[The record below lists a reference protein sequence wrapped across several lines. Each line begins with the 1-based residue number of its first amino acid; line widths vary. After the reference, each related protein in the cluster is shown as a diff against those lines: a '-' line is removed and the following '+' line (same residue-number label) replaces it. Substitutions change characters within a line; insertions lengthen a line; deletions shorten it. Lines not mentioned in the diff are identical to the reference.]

1 MLKYLSLTFAAGA
14 LAQEWAAPADIVAP
28 AGLGAN
34 PAPAMDPMMMM
45 MLMGDKG
52 GMKDMLPM
60 MMMSGGLNGQ
70 GAPMDPMMMMTLM
83 GDDAGSMKDLLPLM
97 MMNGNGAPMDPMMM
111 MTLMGDDSSSMKDML
126 PLMMMQGQ
134 NGAPMDPMMM
144 MMMMGDDSS
153 SMKDMLPLMMM
164 NGGNGAPMDPMMM
177 MTLMGDDSSSMK
189 DMLPL
194 MMMQGGEQGAMN
206 PMMMMSLLDEKTCD
220 ITNEALAALDL
231 EDSVK
236 EEIAA
241 GKKIW
246 NGSEAVDASVAQDN
260 SNFLNFVDYGFMA
273 CKKTSSGMSDMLPL
287 MMQGGA
293 GGQMDP
299 MMMLSMLEG
308 GDMSEMLPL
317 MMMNGGEQGAMNPM
331 MMMSLLGD
339 DGKSKDACNKKF
351 KMTAFEATESEGQ
364 YTLSE
369 VADTQAFF
377 ENGSFTNAYT
387 ECLEAATEQS
397 SSKDSGMKDLLPL
410 MMMNQP
416 GGAMDPMTMM
426 MMME

>member
-1 MLKYLSLTFAAGA
+1 
-14 LAQEWAAPADIVAP
+14 
-28 AGLGAN
+28 
-34 PAPAMDPMMMM
+34 
-45 MLMGDKG
+45 MGDDSSS
-52 GMKDMLPM
+52 MKDM
-60 MMMSGGLNGQ
+60 
-70 GAPMDPMMMMTLM
+70 
-83 GDDAGSMKDLLPLM
+83 LPLM

-126 PLMMMQGQ
+126 PLMMM
-134 NGAPMDPMMM
+134 N
-144 MMMMGDDSS
+144 
-153 SMKDMLPLMMM
+153 
-164 NGGNGAPMDPMMM
+164 GNGAPMDPMMM

-287 MMQGGA
+287 MM
-293 GGQMDP
+293 
-299 MMMLSMLEG
+299 
-308 GDMSEMLPL
+308 
-317 MMMNGGEQGAMNPM
+317 MNGGEQGAMNPM

>member
-1 MLKYLSLTFAAGA
+1 
-14 LAQEWAAPADIVAP
+14 
-28 AGLGAN
+28 
-34 PAPAMDPMMMM
+34 MMM
-45 MLMGDKG
+45 
-52 GMKDMLPM
+52 
-60 MMMSGGLNGQ
+60 
-70 GAPMDPMMMMTLM
+70 
-83 GDDAGSMKDLLPLM
+83 
-97 MMNGNGAPMDPMMM
+97 
-111 MTLMGDDSSSMKDML
+111 MGDDSSSMKDML
-126 PLMMMQGQ
+126 PLMMMQGGAEG
-134 NGAPMDPMMM
+134 GAPMDPMMM

-164 NGGNGAPMDPMMM
+164 NGNGAPMDPMMM

-236 EEIAA
+236 EEIAT

-260 SNFLNFVDYGFMA
+260 TNFLNFVDYGFMA

-293 GGQMDP
+293 GAQMDP

-317 MMMNGGEQGAMNPM
+317 MMM
-331 MMMSLLGD
+331 MSLLGE

-351 KMTAFEATESEGQ
+351 KMTAFEATEAEGQ
-364 YTLSE
+364 FTLSQVE
-369 VADTQAFF
+369 DVQAFF
-377 ENGSFTNAYT
+377 EASELTNAYT
-387 ECLEAATEQS
+387 ECLAAATEQS

>member
-1 MLKYLSLTFAAGA
+1 M
-14 LAQEWAAPADIVAP
+14 
-28 AGLGAN
+28 N
-34 PAPAMDPMMMM
+34 
-45 MLMGDKG
+45 
-52 GMKDMLPM
+52 PM
-60 MMMSGGLNGQ
+60 MMMSL
-70 GAPMDPMMMMTLM
+70 L
-83 GDDAGSMKDLLPLM
+83 GDDAGDMKDLLPLM
-97 MMNGNGAPMDPMMM
+97 MMQGGANGAPMDPMMM
-111 MTLMGDDSSSMKDML
+111 MTLMGDDSGSMKDIL

-144 MMMMGDDSS
+144 MSLMGDDS
-153 SMKDMLPLMMM
+153 SMKDMLPMMM
-164 NGGNGAPMDPMMM
+164 MQGGANGAPMDPMTM

-189 DMLPL
+189 DLLPL

-260 SNFLNFVDYGFMA
+260 SNFLNFIDYGFMA

-299 MMMLSMLEG
+299 MMMLSLLEG

>member
-1 MLKYLSLTFAAGA
+1 
-14 LAQEWAAPADIVAP
+14 
-28 AGLGAN
+28 
-34 PAPAMDPMMMM
+34 
-45 MLMGDKG
+45 
-52 GMKDMLPM
+52 
-60 MMMSGGLNGQ
+60 
-70 GAPMDPMMMMTLM
+70 
-83 GDDAGSMKDLLPLM
+83 MKDL
-97 MMNGNGAPMDPMMM
+97 
-111 MTLMGDDSSSMKDML
+111 
-126 PLMMMQGQ
+126 
-134 NGAPMDPMMM
+134 
-144 MMMMGDDSS
+144 
-153 SMKDMLPLMMM
+153 
-164 NGGNGAPMDPMMM
+164 
-177 MTLMGDDSSSMK
+177 
-189 DMLPL
+189 LPL

-220 ITNEALAALDL
+220 ITNEALAALDI

-246 NGSEAVDASVAQDN
+246 NGSEAVDASTAQDN

-287 MMQGGA
+287 MM
-293 GGQMDP
+293 
-299 MMMLSMLEG
+299 
-308 GDMSEMLPL
+308 
-317 MMMNGGEQGAMNPM
+317 
-331 MMMSLLGD
+331 MSLLGY

-369 VADTQAFF
+369 VADVQAFF

-426 MMME
+426 M

>member
-1 MLKYLSLTFAAGA
+1 
-14 LAQEWAAPADIVAP
+14 
-28 AGLGAN
+28 
-34 PAPAMDPMMMM
+34 
-45 MLMGDKG
+45 MG
-52 GMKDMLPM
+52 
-60 MMMSGGLNGQ
+60 
-70 GAPMDPMMMMTLM
+70 
-83 GDDAGSMKDLLPLM
+83 
-97 MMNGNGAPMDPMMM
+97 
-111 MTLMGDDSSSMKDML
+111 
-126 PLMMMQGQ
+126 
-134 NGAPMDPMMM
+134 
-144 MMMMGDDSS
+144 
-153 SMKDMLPLMMM
+153 
-164 NGGNGAPMDPMMM
+164 DPMMM

-236 EEIAA
+236 EEIAT

-260 SNFLNFVDYGFMA
+260 TNFLNFVDYGFMA

-293 GGQMDP
+293 GAQMDP

-308 GDMSEMLPL
+308 GDMSEMFPL
-317 MMMNGGEQGAMNPM
+317 SQVE
-331 MMMSLLGD
+331 D
-339 DGKSKDACNKKF
+339 
-351 KMTAFEATESEGQ
+351 
-364 YTLSE
+364 
-369 VADTQAFF
+369 VQAFF
-377 ENGSFTNAYT
+377 EASELTNAYT
-387 ECLEAATEQS
+387 ECLAAATEQS
-397 SSKDSGMKDLLPL
+397 SSNDSGMKDLLPL

>member
-1 MLKYLSLTFAAGA
+1 M
-14 LAQEWAAPADIVAP
+14 
-28 AGLGAN
+28 
-34 PAPAMDPMMMM
+34 
-45 MLMGDKG
+45 
-52 GMKDMLPM
+52 
-60 MMMSGGLNGQ
+60 
-70 GAPMDPMMMMTLM
+70 
-83 GDDAGSMKDLLPLM
+83 
-97 MMNGNGAPMDPMMM
+97 GNGAPMDPMMM
-111 MTLMGDDSSSMKDML
+111 MTLMGDDSSSMKDL
-126 PLMMMQGQ
+126 
-134 NGAPMDPMMM
+134 
-144 MMMMGDDSS
+144 
-153 SMKDMLPLMMM
+153 
-164 NGGNGAPMDPMMM
+164 
-177 MTLMGDDSSSMK
+177 
-189 DMLPL
+189 LPL

-220 ITNEALAALDL
+220 ITNEALAALDI

-246 NGSEAVDASVAQDN
+246 NGSEAVDASTAQDN

-273 CKKTSSGMSDMLPL
+273 CKKTSSGMSDLLPL

-299 MMMLSMLEG
+299 MMMLTLLEG
-308 GDMSEMLPL
+308 GDMSEVLPL

-351 KMTAFEATESEGQ
+351 KMTAFEATEAEGQ
-364 YTLSE
+364 FTLSE
-369 VADTQAFF
+369 VEDVQAFF
-377 ENGSFTNAYT
+377 EAGDFTNAYT
-387 ECLEAATEQS
+387 ECLDAATEQS
-397 SSKDSGMKDLLPL
+397 SSKDSSMKDLLPL

>member
-1 MLKYLSLTFAAGA
+1 M
-14 LAQEWAAPADIVAP
+14 
-28 AGLGAN
+28 
-34 PAPAMDPMMMM
+34 
-45 MLMGDKG
+45 
-52 GMKDMLPM
+52 
-60 MMMSGGLNGQ
+60 NGN
-70 GAPMDPMMMMTLM
+70 GAPMDPMMMMMLM

-97 MMNGNGAPMDPMMM
+97 MMNG
-111 MTLMGDDSSSMKDML
+111 
-126 PLMMMQGQ
+126 

-164 NGGNGAPMDPMMM
+164 NGNGAPMDPMMM

-189 DMLPL
+189 DLLPL

-206 PMMMMSLLDEKTCD
+206 LMMMTLLDEKTCD
-220 ITNEALAALDL
+220 ITNEALAALDI

-246 NGSEAVDASVAQDN
+246 NGSEAVDASTAQDN
-260 SNFLNFVDYGFMA
+260 SNFLNFIDYGFMA
-273 CKKTSSGMSDMLPL
+273 CKKTSSGMSDLLPL

-299 MMMLSMLEG
+299 MMMLTMLEG
-308 GDMSEMLPL
+308 GDMSEVLPL

-364 YTLSE
+364 FTLSTVE
-369 VADTQAFF
+369 DVQAFF

>member
-1 MLKYLSLTFAAGA
+1 
-14 LAQEWAAPADIVAP
+14 
-28 AGLGAN
+28 
-34 PAPAMDPMMMM
+34 
-45 MLMGDKG
+45 MG
-52 GMKDMLPM
+52 KDMLPM
-60 MMMSGGLNGQ
+60 
-70 GAPMDPMMMMTLM
+70 
-83 GDDAGSMKDLLPLM
+83 M

-111 MTLMGDDSSSMKDML
+111 MMMMGGDSSSMKDML
-126 PLMMMQGQ
+126 PMMMMSG

-164 NGGNGAPMDPMMM
+164 NGGNGAPMDPMMMM

>member
-1 MLKYLSLTFAAGA
+1 
-14 LAQEWAAPADIVAP
+14 
-28 AGLGAN
+28 
-34 PAPAMDPMMMM
+34 
-45 MLMGDKG
+45 
-52 GMKDMLPM
+52 
-60 MMMSGGLNGQ
+60 
-70 GAPMDPMMMMTLM
+70 
-83 GDDAGSMKDLLPLM
+83 
-97 MMNGNGAPMDPMMM
+97 
-111 MTLMGDDSSSMKDML
+111 
-126 PLMMMQGQ
+126 
-134 NGAPMDPMMM
+134 
-144 MMMMGDDSS
+144 
-153 SMKDMLPLMMM
+153 
-164 NGGNGAPMDPMMM
+164 
-177 MTLMGDDSSSMK
+177 
-189 DMLPL
+189 
-194 MMMQGGEQGAMN
+194 MMQGGEQGAMN

-331 MMMSLLGD
+331 MMMSLLGE

-351 KMTAFEATESEGQ
+351 KMTAFEATES
-364 YTLSE
+364 L
-369 VADTQAFF
+369 A
-377 ENGSFTNAYT
+377 
-387 ECLEAATEQS
+387 AATEQS

-416 GGAMDPMTMM
+416 GGAMDPMTIKDLLPLMM
-426 MMME
+426 MNQPGG

>member
-1 MLKYLSLTFAAGA
+1 
-14 LAQEWAAPADIVAP
+14 
-28 AGLGAN
+28 
-34 PAPAMDPMMMM
+34 
-45 MLMGDKG
+45 
-52 GMKDMLPM
+52 
-60 MMMSGGLNGQ
+60 
-70 GAPMDPMMMMTLM
+70 
-83 GDDAGSMKDLLPLM
+83 
-97 MMNGNGAPMDPMMM
+97 
-111 MTLMGDDSSSMKDML
+111 
-126 PLMMMQGQ
+126 
-134 NGAPMDPMMM
+134 

-260 SNFLNFVDYGFMA
+260 TNFLNFVDYGFMA

-293 GGQMDP
+293 GGQMHP
-299 MMMLSMLEG
+299 M
-308 GDMSEMLPL
+308 

-331 MMMSLLGD
+331 MMMSLLGE

-351 KMTAFEATESEGQ
+351 KMTAFEATEAEGQ
-364 YTLSE
+364 FTLSQVE
-369 VADTQAFF
+369 DVQAFF
-377 ENGSFTNAYT
+377 EASELTNAYT
-387 ECLEAATEQS
+387 ECLAAATEQS

>member
-1 MLKYLSLTFAAGA
+1 M
-14 LAQEWAAPADIVAP
+14 
-28 AGLGAN
+28 
-34 PAPAMDPMMMM
+34 
-45 MLMGDKG
+45 
-52 GMKDMLPM
+52 
-60 MMMSGGLNGQ
+60 
-70 GAPMDPMMMMTLM
+70 
-83 GDDAGSMKDLLPLM
+83 
-97 MMNGNGAPMDPMMM
+97 
-111 MTLMGDDSSSMKDML
+111 MGDDSSSMKDML
-126 PLMMMQGQ
+126 PLMMMQGGAEG
-134 NGAPMDPMMM
+134 GAPMDPMMM

-153 SMKDMLPLMMM
+153 SMKD
-164 NGGNGAPMDPMMM
+164 M

-369 VADTQAFF
+369 VADTRAFF

>member
-1 MLKYLSLTFAAGA
+1 
-14 LAQEWAAPADIVAP
+14 
-28 AGLGAN
+28 
-34 PAPAMDPMMMM
+34 MMMQ
-45 MLMGDKG
+45 G
-52 GMKDMLPM
+52 GAE
-60 MMMSGGLNGQ
+60 G
-70 GAPMDPMMMMTLM
+70 GAPMDPMM
-83 GDDAGSMKDLLPLM
+83 G
-97 MMNGNGAPMDPMMM
+97 
-111 MTLMGDDSSSMKDML
+111 
-126 PLMMMQGQ
+126 
-134 NGAPMDPMMM
+134 MM

-273 CKKTSSGMSDMLPL
+273 CKRTRSGMSDMLPL

-293 GGQMDP
+293 GGQMD
-299 MMMLSMLEG
+299 
-308 GDMSEMLPL
+308 
-317 MMMNGGEQGAMNPM
+317 PM